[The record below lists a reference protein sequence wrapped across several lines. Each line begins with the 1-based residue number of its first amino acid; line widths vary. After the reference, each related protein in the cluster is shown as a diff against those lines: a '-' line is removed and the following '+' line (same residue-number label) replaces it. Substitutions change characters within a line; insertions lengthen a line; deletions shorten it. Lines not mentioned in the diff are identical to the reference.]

1 VERKV
6 EMNSCK
12 PKFKSS
18 MVEILLNEY
27 NIILIFIRIQ
37 SIFIDLNR
45 NQENNFKLTIL
56 EKYEANMYIA
66 QNFL

>member
-1 VERKV
+1 
-6 EMNSCK
+6 
-12 PKFKSS
+12 